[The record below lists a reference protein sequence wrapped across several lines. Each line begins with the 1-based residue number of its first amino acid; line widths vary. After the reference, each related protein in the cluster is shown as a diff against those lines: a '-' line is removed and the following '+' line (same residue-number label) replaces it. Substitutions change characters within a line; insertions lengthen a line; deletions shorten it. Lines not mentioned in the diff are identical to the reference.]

1 MKTKII
7 LIRHGESLGN
17 ARRMLLG
24 HTDMDLTELGYRQ
37 AEATAEALK
46 DERIDVIYSSDL
58 LRAMNTAVPN
68 ATLRGIE
75 VIPDRELRE
84 IYLGD
89 WEGRSVEDVMEQ
101 YGRDTYLND
110 WVANYGTFVM
120 PRGESTWEC
129 GERFLRETRKIAEA
143 NEGKTVL
150 IVAHGAVI
158 RSFFANISG
167 YTAENMSNAVPFA
180 ANASY
185 SIAYYENGVFTPSE
199 YSVDGHLAS
208 VGITKIN
215 W

>member
-17 ARRMLLG
+17 AKKMLLG
-24 HTDMDLTELGYRQ
+24 HTDLDLTELGYRQ
-37 AEATAEALK
+37 AEATAKALEGEK
-46 DERIDVIYSSDL
+46 IDAVYSSDL
-58 LRAMNTAVPN
+58 LRAMNTAKPN
-68 ATLRGIE
+68 AALRGLE
-75 VIPDRELRE
+75 VIPDVELRE

-120 PRGESTWEC
+120 PGGESTWEC
-129 GERFLRETRKIAEA
+129 GERFLREVKRIAEA

-158 RSFFANISG
+158 RSFFANILG
-167 YTAENMSNAVPFA
+167 HTPENMSSAIPFA

-185 SIAYYENGVFTPSE
+185 SVAFYEDGVFTAGE
-199 YSVDGHLAS
+199 YSKDSHLEG

>member
-17 ARRMLLG
+17 AKRMLLG
-24 HTDMDLTELGYRQ
+24 HTDLDLTELGYSQ
-37 AEATAEALK
+37 AEATAKALEGEK
-46 DERIDVIYSSDL
+46 IDAVYSSDL
-58 LRAMNTAVPN
+58 LRAMNTAKPN
-68 ATLRGIE
+68 AALRGLE
-75 VIPDRELRE
+75 VIPDVELRE

-120 PRGESTWEC
+120 PGGESTWEC
-129 GERFLRETRKIAEA
+129 GERFLREVKRIAEA

-158 RSFFANISG
+158 RSFFANILG
-167 YTAENMSNAVPFA
+167 YTPENMSSAIPFA

-185 SIAYYENGVFTPSE
+185 SVAFYEDGAFTAGE
-199 YSVDGHLAS
+199 YSKDSHLEG